1 METKANHLIIGGFV
15 LTVLCAAFAFV
26 YWIEAYMNGGSSKR
40 YDVVFTGSVQ
50 GLSEASAVL
59 FNGLRVGTVKKL
71 RIMPEDT
78 RKVRAG
84 IAVSID
90 TPIRENSVARISAQG
105 LAGMAALEISPGT
118 PDSPLLDARPGQS
131 HPVINADTLTSTGSA
146 GGMPEAMG
154 NANALFVRLNEMVA
168 MNSDHVHQTAKNIE
182 AFTGMLAANKEE
194 VAGLVREARV
204 LSARFNG
211 LADKMDTAM
220 VQFTSSISGG
230 SESAVTQAQ
239 QAAQSFRKLADKL
252 EKSFGDQAEMLTRQA
267 QRSMRE
273 FELFM
278 KDGRRVAENLD
289 RVLQKVEN
297 NPSSL
302 IFGGSGVPEYKPGQQ

>member
-26 YWIEAYMNGGSSKR
+26 YWIEAYMNGGASRR

-59 FNGLRVGTVKKL
+59 FNGLRVGTVKQL
-71 RIMPEDT
+71 SIVPEDT
-78 RKVRAG
+78 RKVRAV
-84 IAVSID
+84 IAVSKD
-90 TPIRENSVARISAQG
+90 TPIRENSVARISSLG
-105 LAGMAALEISPGT
+105 LAGMSALEISPGT
-118 PDSPLLDARPGQS
+118 PDTPLLATRPGQG
-131 HPVINADTLTSTGSA
+131 HATIDAAPLTATGTA

-154 NANALFVRLNEMVA
+154 NANALFSRLNEIA
-168 MNSDHVHQTAKNIE
+168 ATNSAPLHHTIKNIE
-182 AFTGMLAANKEE
+182 AFTTMLSANRED
-194 VAGLVREARV
+194 VAGLIHEARI
-204 LSARFNG
+204 LAARFNG
-211 LADKMDTAM
+211 LADKVDTAV
-220 VQFTSSISGG
+220 VQFTSSISG
-230 SESAVTQAQ
+230 SNESAVSQAQ

-252 EKSFGDQAEMLTRQA
+252 EKSFGDQADGLTRQA

-289 RVLQKVEN
+289 RVLQKVES

-302 IFGGSGVPEYKPGQQ
+302 LFGGSQVPEYKPGQQ